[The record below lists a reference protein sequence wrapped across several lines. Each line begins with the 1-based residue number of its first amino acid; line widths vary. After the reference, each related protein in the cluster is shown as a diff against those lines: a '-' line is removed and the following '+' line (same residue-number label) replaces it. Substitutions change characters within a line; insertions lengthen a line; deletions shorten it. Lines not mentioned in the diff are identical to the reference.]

1 MASTLGDFM
10 TQKDFW
16 HNSKIAVIG
25 AGSWGSVLANLAAPN
40 CREVRMW
47 TRSEEQARSVN
58 ATRFNSEYWPEMKLH
73 ERIRAVT
80 DPARAFEGDVDLVIW
95 ALPSSAARSMSKE
108 FSSFFKG
115 NEILLH
121 ATKGIEAGTLKRIS
135 QILGEEIPCR
145 RIGVISGPNLA
156 DEIARN
162 EPAATV
168 VASEFKEVIEAGRE
182 ILTGERFRVYGEN
195 DVIGVE
201 WAGTLK
207 NILAIASGAIDA
219 LKLGWNTRAT
229 LITRGLAEMVRFG
242 TAMGAQQSTFLGLA
256 GAGDLLA
263 TCSSPKSR
271 NYRVGFKLGEG
282 GKIQD
287 ILAQLGSTAEGV
299 GTTETVHKFALARKI
314 EMPITEGVHHLIRG
328 DVSATEVLHQLMT
341 RPHIVEKPA
350 KA

>member
-1 MASTLGDFM
+1 M

-16 HNSKIAVIG
+16 RNSKVAVIG

-40 CREVRMW
+40 CREVRLW
-47 TRSEEQARSVN
+47 TRSEDQARSIN
-58 ATRFNSEYWPEMKLH
+58 ATRFNSQYWPQMKLH
-73 ERIRAVT
+73 EKIRAVT
-80 DPARAFEGDVDLVIW
+80 EPERAFEGEVDLVIW
-95 ALPSSAARSMSKE
+95 GLPSSAARPMARE
-108 FSSFFKG
+108 FSKFFKG
-115 NEILLH
+115 NEVLLH

-135 QILGEEIPCR
+135 QILLEEIPCP

-156 DEIARN
+156 DEIARG

-168 VASEFKEVIEAGRE
+168 VASPFVEVIDAGRE
-182 ILTGERFRVYGEN
+182 VLTSERFRVYGDT

-242 TAMGAQQSTFLGLA
+242 TTMGAQQATFLGLA

-271 NYRVGFKLGEG
+271 NYRVGYQLASGR
-282 GKIQD
+282 KIQD
-287 ILAQLGSTAEGV
+287 ILSDLGSTAEGV
-299 GTTETVHKFALARKI
+299 GTAETVHRFALSRKI
-314 EMPITEGVHHLIRG
+314 ETPITDGVHFLIKG

-341 RPHIVEKPA
+341 RPHIR
-350 KA
+350 